1 MRLEGTDDGNR
12 SSSPDDDD
20 DGRIPA
26 HQMEVLIAHLF
37 EKYDTSAYRLN
48 TTTATDAP
56 SASSSSSS
64 SGDSSRSGGTELVSQ
79 IASSSPHLLPPHA
92 RFLVAP
98 GGLTRRPTGLEC
110 FEMADCADPKGT
122 GSMGVRGF
130 LAGVRQRIEKCS
142 AEGGVGVLN
151 LHWKER
157 LFCCCCCCCFRS
169 CDHLIIRSI
178 VSPNT

>member
-1 MRLEGTDDGNR
+1 MRLESTDDGNR
-12 SSSPDDDD
+12 SSSPDDDDD

-122 GSMGVRGF
+122 GRMGVRGF

-142 AEGGVGVLN
+142 AEGGSGVLN

-157 LFCCCCCCCFRS
+157 LFCCCCCFRS